1 VFHSEITQTFLPYA
15 FKTVHPFRVGYPVR
29 IRFVQKTAFSFYG
42 NTKQGCLSMVSGDFI
57 KILLLALLR
66 TQEICP
72 GTVIPDKPDRFSV
85 HQP

>member
-1 VFHSEITQTFLPYA
+1 
-15 FKTVHPFRVGYPVR
+15 
-29 IRFVQKTAFSFYG
+29 
-42 NTKQGCLSMVSGDFI
+42 MVSGDFI